1 MSTGY
6 RVILFSAGAEP
17 DRVVARLRDFTGFSL
32 PKALWFTQNLPL
44 PVVDGLSD
52 ANEANRLKE
61 RLEAA
66 GAKVGIEPSRAK
78 TPMMVWNA
86 AFDNLAFVLNQFPP
100 KPHSF
105 NWILDGRLAGMG
117 RPYGST
123 ETDYLK
129 AVGVDLLV
137 SLTES
142 PLAPDILN
150 SAGCRNIHV
159 PVPDLSK
166 PSDGQIDT
174 VVREID
180 KTLKS
185 GGKAVVHCGAGMG
198 RTGVLLACY
207 LVFTGK
213 RAEEAMAEVRSRR
226 HGSIETPEQEQCV
239 RDYAERLRSSRR

>member
-17 DRVVARLRDFTGFSL
+17 DRVIARLRDFTGFSL
-32 PKALWFTQNLPL
+32 PKALWFVENLPL
-44 PVVDGLSD
+44 PVVDGLGD
-52 ANEANRLKE
+52 EDEAKRLKE
-61 RLEAA
+61 RLETV
-66 GAKVGIEPSRAK
+66 GAKVGIEPSRSK
-78 TPMMVWNA
+78 NPMMVWNS

-100 KPHSF
+100 RPHSF
-105 NWILDGRLAGMG
+105 NWILDDQLAGMG
-117 RPYGST
+117 RPYGSA

-142 PLAPDILN
+142 PLAPDILK
-150 SAGCRNIHV
+150 SVGCRSIHV
-159 PVPDLSK
+159 PIPDLAK
-166 PSDGQIDT
+166 PSEDQIDT

-180 KTLKS
+180 KTLRS

-207 LVFTGK
+207 LVFAGK
-213 RAEEAMAEVRSRR
+213 PAEEAIAEVRSRR

-239 RDYAERLRSSRR
+239 RDYAERLRSSKR